1 MLMNTWVVVNKHDYL
16 HITQI
21 CFLNGQR
28 GTLHARLLNTKGRL
42 PKIQKKR
49 PSTMITCPFQI
60 NLNKNLCINSYSLQQ
75 TISPCGQP
83 PEETQSWRRHLAPKP
98 WRPKD
103 IEPPQSHHNPNWYCI
118 ESNSSNQAR
127 EHK

>member
-1 MLMNTWVVVNKHDYL
+1 MNTWVVVNKHDYL

-28 GTLHARLLNTKGRL
+28 GTLHISKITKHKRKATQNTKE
-42 PKIQKKR
+42 KAFHY
-49 PSTMITCPFQI
+49 ITCPFQI

-103 IEPPQSHHNPNWYCI
+103 IEPPQSYHNPNWYCI